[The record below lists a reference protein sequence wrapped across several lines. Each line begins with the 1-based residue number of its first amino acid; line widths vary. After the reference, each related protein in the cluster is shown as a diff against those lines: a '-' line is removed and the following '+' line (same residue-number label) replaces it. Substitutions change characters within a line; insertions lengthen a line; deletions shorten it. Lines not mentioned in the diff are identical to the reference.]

1 MDATTIRVRE
11 PRELL
16 ALLPFQLG
24 FRPERSAVAVALR
37 PPRGRVGLVARV
49 DLTDLSDDGRGPQ
62 LARRLVT
69 HLVGDGADR
78 VVLVLYTEEDPR
90 TPGPRCSVDGPVD
103 AGGPAA
109 WVDVVPAVGHF
120 RAAAAPFLGEVPV
133 WVVCADGYLSL
144 DCADDDCCP
153 PGGRPL
159 VELQSTE
166 VGAHMVL
173 AGAMVADSR
182 EMLVP
187 EPAAGARARRNATRA
202 GSRWDA
208 RRAAAEQA
216 GPSALAHWRA
226 AGLRVWWVQVT
237 AARAG
242 DMTVRTA
249 ALGRLGRA
257 LADVAV
263 RDAVLMTLV
272 AGAGDV
278 PERSLTPREPG
289 DDSMAGLVADLLGAI
304 LSPRD
309 GVPPDPV
316 LHAASTAVLEQLVA
330 HQRADER
337 PPALTLLALLA
348 WWQGDGARAG
358 VLLDRALRS
367 DPTYRLAQLLAE
379 ALAAGLAPGWVRST
393 P

>member
-16 ALLPFQLG
+16 ALLPYQLG
-24 FRPERSAVAVALR
+24 FRPQRSAVAVALR

-49 DLTDLSDDGRGPQ
+49 DLTDLSDVELGPQ

-78 VVLVLYTEEDPR
+78 VVLVLYTDADPR
-90 TPGPRCSVDGPVD
+90 LAAGPGGTSADVEQP
-103 AGGPAA
+103 PAV
-109 WVDVVPAVGHF
+109 VDVAPAVQHF
-120 RAAAAPFLGEVPV
+120 RSASAAFVGDVPV
-133 WVVCADGYLSL
+133 WVVCSDGYLSL
-144 DCADDDCCP
+144 DCADDSCCP
-153 PGGRPL
+153 RGGRPL

-182 EMLVP
+182 DMLVP
-187 EPAAGARARRNATRA
+187 EPVAGAGARRNAARA

-208 RRAAAEQA
+208 RRGAAEL
-216 GPSALAHWRA
+216 GGGSALARWRD
-226 AGLRVWWVQVT
+226 AGLAVWRSEVT
-237 AARAG
+237 AARSG
-242 DMTVRTA
+242 DVRVRPA

-257 LADVAV
+257 LADVTV

-278 PERSLTPREPG
+278 PERSLLPRASG
-289 DDSMAGLVADLLGAI
+289 DDSMTGLVADLLGSI
-304 LSPRD
+304 LSPQE
-309 GVPPDPV
+309 GVPPDPA
-316 LHAASTAVLEQLVA
+316 LHTASAAVLERLVA

-337 PPALTLLALLA
+337 TPALTLLGLLA
-348 WWQGDGARAG
+348 WWRGDGARAG
-358 VLLDRALRS
+358 VLLDRALRG
-367 DPTYRLAQLLAE
+367 DPTYRLAQLLME
-379 ALAAGLAPGWVRST
+379 ALAAGLAPGWVRRSQ
-393 P
+393 